1 MSYLYILEISPLLY
15 VSVTIIFS
23 HSEGCIFTLFIAS
36 LLFSVYSSFVLDW
49 FILRYFILFVAEVK
63 GIDSL
68 ISLSDFSLL
77 VSGYASDYCIL
88 ILYPTT
94 LGLNCG
100 FISTSACGLSHGFVP
115 EGCHGRLVSAL
126 VRTRCGGGATSWVAG
141 AWQHQMGWW
150 LGH

>member
-1 MSYLYILEISPLLY
+1 MCLLAICMFSLEDVCLHLSSIFLIGLFVFLVLSCISCLFILEISPLLY
-15 VSVTIIFS
+15 VSVAIIFS

-77 VSGYASDYCIL
+77 V
-88 ILYPTT
+88 
-94 LGLNCG
+94 
-100 FISTSACGLSHGFVP
+100 
-115 EGCHGRLVSAL
+115 
-126 VRTRCGGGATSWVAG
+126 
-141 AWQHQMGWW
+141 
-150 LGH
+150 